1 MTSLK
6 YAMRTLLVA
15 AALVPALSFAAAVP
29 GQPAPDFSVKDA
41 EGTVHTLEDYRGDW
55 LVLEWFNRDCP
66 FVRKHYDTQNMQDLQ
81 AKYGAAGVQW
91 LTVISSRE
99 GEQGYF
105 TPEQARAEA
114 DLHSLA
120 SSAPFLLDVSGD
132 MGRAYDA
139 KVTPH
144 MYVID
149 PAGTVVYAGAIDD
162 NDSANPAVVPQSN
175 NYVVAA
181 LDAAMAGQPVETSST
196 RAYGC
201 TIKY

>member
-1 MTSLK
+1 MMPMKHT
-6 YAMRTLLVA
+6 MRTLFA
-15 AALVPALSFAAAVP
+15 AAAILPALAFAAAVP
-29 GQPAPDFSVKDA
+29 GQSAPDFSVEDA
-41 EGTVHTLEDYRGDW
+41 EGTVHTLADYRGEW

-81 AKYGAAGVQW
+81 ARYTDEGVKW
-91 LTVISSRE
+91 LTVISSNE
-99 GEQGYF
+99 GKQGYF

-114 DLHSLA
+114 DQHALA
-120 SSAPFLLDVSGD
+120 SSAAFLLDVSGD

-149 PAGTVVYAGAIDD
+149 PEGTVVYAGAIDD
-162 NDSANPAVVPQSN
+162 NDSANPAVVPESH
-175 NYVVAA
+175 NYVAAA
-181 LDAAMAGQPVETSST
+181 LDAGMSGDPVATTST